1 MGLWGRFKMVSMKD
15 IARECGVSVAA
26 VSKALSGQP
35 DISEATRDKIRKAAE
50 SMGYQPNSAA
60 KVLRTHRSN
69 NIGVLF
75 FDEAGNGL
83 TNEFFAL
90 LLDRFKAIADDK
102 GYDITFINR
111 GLSSGSV
118 GNMNYLAHA
127 RYRAFDGVLIAC
139 MDFHDPE
146 VIELAKSDIPL
157 VTIDYSFEDR
167 MSVVSDNVSGIKE
180 LVQYCARMG
189 HKKIAYIH
197 DNNESAV
204 TRDRVK
210 SFLDTMESLG
220 LEVPEEY
227 MPVAEYRR
235 TENSRKATEKLL
247 RLEDRPT
254 CILYPDDFSTLGGI
268 AAIKAA
274 GLEIPRD
281 ISIVGYDG
289 IRVGRHL
296 TPTLTT
302 LRQPT
307 EQIGETAARKLIS
320 LIENP
325 SETRPETVVVK
336 GRLYEGGSVAKL

>member
-1 MGLWGRFKMVSMKD
+1 MVSMKD

-35 DISEATRDKIRKAAE
+35 DISEATRDKIKKAAE
-50 SMGYQPNSAA
+50 RMGYQPNSAA

-75 FDEAGNGL
+75 VDEAHNGL

-90 LLDRFKAIADDK
+90 LLDRFKHIADSK

-111 GLSSGSV
+111 GLSSSNAV
-118 GNMNYLAHA
+118 DMSYLAHA
-127 RYRAFDGVLIAC
+127 RYRSFDGVLIAC

-146 VIELAKSDIPL
+146 IIELAESDIPI
-157 VTIDYSFEDR
+157 VSIDYTFQNR
-167 MSVVSDNVSGIKE
+167 MSVVSDNITGIRE
-180 LVQYCARMG
+180 LVLYCVKMG
-189 HKKIAYIH
+189 HRKIAYVH
-197 DNNESAV
+197 DGNDSEV
-204 TRDRVK
+204 TKDRVGA
-210 SFLDTMESLG
+210 FRETMESLG
-220 LEVPEEY
+220 LTIPEEY
-227 MPVAEYRR
+227 MPIAEYRK

-247 RLEDRPT
+247 ALKDRPT
-254 CILYPDDFSTLGGI
+254 CILYPDDFSSLGGI
-268 AAIKAA
+268 AAIKEA
-274 GLEIPRD
+274 GLEIPKD

-296 TPTLTT
+296 TPSLTT

-307 EQIGETAARKLIS
+307 ELIGETAAQKLIS

-325 SETRPETVVVK
+325 SETKPEKIVVK
-336 GRLYEGGSVAKL
+336 GRIYEGGSVAKIQNV

>member
-1 MGLWGRFKMVSMKD
+1 MVSMKD

-35 DISEATRDKIRKAAE
+35 DISEATREKVKKVAE

-75 FDEAGNGL
+75 VDEAHNGL

-90 LLDRFKAIADDK
+90 LLDHFIHVADSK
-102 GYDITFINR
+102 GYDVTFINR
-111 GLSSGSV
+111 GIPSGSL
-118 GNMNYLAHA
+118 GKMNYLAHT

-139 MDFHDPE
+139 MDFHNPD
-146 VIELAKSDIPL
+146 VIELAASDVPI
-157 VTIDYSFEDR
+157 VTIDYTFENR
-167 MSVVSDNVSGIKE
+167 MSVVSDNVGGIKD
-180 LVQYCARMG
+180 LVTYCARMG

-197 DNNESAV
+197 DNNDSSV
-204 TRDRVK
+204 SRDRVE
-210 SFLDTMESLG
+210 SFKNTMEELG

-227 MPVAEYRR
+227 LPAAEYRK
-235 TENSRKATEKLL
+235 TDGSRKATEQLLKLK
-247 RLEDRPT
+247 DRPT
-254 CILYPDDFSTLGGI
+254 CILYPDDFSALGGI
-268 AAIKAA
+268 AAIKEA
-274 GLEIPRD
+274 GLEIPGD

-296 TPTLTT
+296 TPSLTT

-307 EQIGETAARKLIS
+307 ELIGETAANKLIS
-320 LIENP
+320 LIEDP
-325 SETRPETVVVK
+325 AGTRIERVVVK
-336 GRLYEGGSVAKL
+336 GRIYEGQSVAKLRKK

>member
-1 MGLWGRFKMVSMKD
+1 MVSMKD

-35 DISEATRDKIRKAAE
+35 DISEATREKIKKAAS

-75 FDEAGNGL
+75 VDEAHNGL

-90 LLDRFKAIADDK
+90 LLDRFKHVADSK

-111 GLSSGSV
+111 GISSGSM

-139 MDFHDPE
+139 MDFHNPE
-146 VIELAKSDIPL
+146 VIELAQSNIPL

-167 MSVVSDNVSGIKE
+167 MSVGSDNVSGIRD
-180 LVQYCARMG
+180 LVLYCAKMG
-189 HKKIAYIH
+189 HRKIAYIH
-197 DNNESAV
+197 DDNDSAV
-204 TRDRVK
+204 TRDRVE
-210 SFLDTMESLG
+210 SFKDTMESLG
-220 LEVPEEY
+220 LSVPESY
-227 MPVAEYRR
+227 LPVAEYRKS
-235 TENSRKATEKLL
+235 EGSRKATEKLL
-247 RLEDRPT
+247 TLKDRPT
-254 CILYPDDFSTLGGI
+254 CILYPDDFSALGGI
-268 AAIKAA
+268 AAIKEA
-274 GLEIPRD
+274 GLEIPKD

-296 TPTLTT
+296 TPSLTT

-307 EQIGETAARKLIS
+307 ELIGETAAQKLIS

-325 SETRPETVVVK
+325 AETRIEKVVVK
-336 GRLYEGGSVAKL
+336 GRIYEGGSVARI

>member
-1 MGLWGRFKMVSMKD
+1 MVSMKD

-35 DISEATRDKIRKAAE
+35 DISEATRDKIRAAAE
-50 SMGYQPNSAA
+50 KMGYQPNSAA

-75 FDEAGNGL
+75 VDEAHNGL

-90 LLDRFKAIADDK
+90 LLDRFKHVADTK

-111 GLSSGSV
+111 GLSSGNTV
-118 GNMNYLAHA
+118 GMNYLAHA

-146 VIELAKSDIPL
+146 VVELANSDIPI
-157 VTIDYSFEDR
+157 VTIDYSFENR
-167 MSVVSDNVSGIKE
+167 MSVVSDNISGIRE
-180 LVQYCARMG
+180 LVLYCVKMG
-189 HKKIAYIH
+189 HRKIAYIH
-197 DNNESAV
+197 DGNESSV
-204 TRDRVK
+204 TKDRVNA
-210 SFLDTMESLG
+210 FRETMDSLG
-220 LEVPEEY
+220 LSVPDEY
-227 MPVAEYRR
+227 MPVAEYRK

-247 RLEDRPT
+247 ALKDRPT

-274 GLEIPRD
+274 GLEIPND
-281 ISIVGYDG
+281 ISVVGYDG

-296 TPTLTT
+296 TPPLTT

-307 EQIGETAARKLIS
+307 ELIGETAAQKLIS

-325 SETRPETVVVK
+325 SETKPEKVVVK
-336 GRLYEGGSVAKL
+336 GRIYEGGSVAKI